1 MRNSSVLGIRLGR
14 GDTVVNKL
22 YGGYM
27 KNDKYASERENNS
40 MREGLG
46 GDLFRLGITA
56 SLSVDVT
63 VGSAWPEG

>member
-1 MRNSSVLGIRLGR
+1 
-14 GDTVVNKL
+14 
-22 YGGYM
+22 M